1 MSGHSKWHNIQ
12 AKKGKADAQRGAV
25 FTKIGREIAIAVR
38 EGGANPESNGK
49 LRDIIAKAKANNMP
63 NDNIQRSIKKAS
75 GELSN
80 VVYEEITYEGYAPG
94 GVAVIVDTISDNRN
108 RTASDVRHCFAKYGG
123 NLGTTGS
130 VGFMF
135 DERGVLVIEREPG
148 SDEDEMM
155 MIALD
160 AGAEDVKVE
169 EDVFEILTAP
179 NDFSTVR
186 ENLEKQGYTF
196 LSAEVQKIP
205 QNTVAVTGP
214 DTILKIQKMLD
225 LLEEN
230 DDVQNVFHNADLP
243 DEDEEDD

>member
-12 AKKGKADAQRGAV
+12 AKKGKADAARGKI

-49 LRDIIAKAKANNMP
+49 LRDVIAKAKANNMP

-108 RTASDVRHCFAKYGG
+108 RTASDIRHCFAKYGG

-135 DERGVLVIEREPG
+135 DERGVLVVERQPG

-155 MIALD
+155 MMALD
-160 AGAEDVKVE
+160 AGAEDMKAD

-186 ENLEKQGYTF
+186 EALEKQGLTF
-196 LSAEVQKIP
+196 LSAEIQKIP
-205 QNTVAVTGP
+205 QNTVEVTDP
-214 DTILKIQKMLD
+214 DTVVKIQKMLE

-230 DDVQNVFHNADLP
+230 DDVQSVFHNADLP
-243 DEDEEDD
+243 EEEDEED